1 MKIQHFTLPLLT
13 IAFITS
19 IQAQYYA
26 EDPFFNGQFKVTECN
41 LTLTLTKSIEVP
53 MLVKKD
59 ETGKAVE
66 PTEKTFWNEFTDS
79 SGKII
84 YQEKSQITKSKYGNV
99 ELLNDLKNQGVISSI
114 TGWSLVYL
122 SDNSFMSYY
131 DESWYNENSIIPE
144 PIYGVY
150 LKRKTS
156 TGFILK
162 NVSEYI
168 YLGNSPIVPPPS
180 IIEPPPSIYT
190 FSGYSDSPGMIGYVD
205 AYNYVESNNYETQ
218 IYSYK
223 ENSTTLESIA
233 ISISLIDGE
242 PFYLSGLGST
252 TSVWDAPNQSY
263 KNTLSATGL
272 IGHASSLTD
281 GETNTY
287 IMDGTAATAFAAF
300 GNASTYQDAID
311 TGYME

>member
-1 MKIQHFTLPLLT
+1 M
-13 IAFITS
+13 AFITS

-26 EDPFFNGQFKVTECN
+26 EDPYFNGQFKVTEYN
-41 LTLTLTKSIEVP
+41 LTVTLTKSFEVP
-53 MLVKKD
+53 LLDKKD
-59 ETGKAVE
+59 ETGKTILPA
-66 PTEKTFWNEFTDS
+66 EKTFSNSFTDS
-79 SGKII
+79 SGKEI
-84 YQEKSQITKSKYGNV
+84 YQSKKQINKSKYGNV

-131 DESWYNENSIIPE
+131 DESWYNANPITPE

-156 TGFILK
+156 TGFVLK
-162 NVSEYI
+162 NVSEYLH
-168 YLGNSPIVPPPS
+168 LGNSPVNPPPTVD
-180 IIEPPPSIYT
+180 PPPMTLNPSPFIVSP
-190 FSGYSDSPGMIGYVD
+190 FSYSSNSGMAGYVD
-205 AYNYVESNNYETQ
+205 AYNYIESNNYETQ
-218 IYSYK
+218 IYTYK
-223 ENSTTLESIA
+223 ENSTTLEPIS
-233 ISISLIDGE
+233 ISISLSGGM

-252 TSVWDAPNQSY
+252 TSVWDGPNQSY

-272 IGHASSLTD
+272 IGYGYN
-281 GETNTY
+281 GEGEGNTY